1 MSSPD
6 FEGHIPR
13 LRGLAAKCD
22 SAVEFGIRKGDGS
35 TLALIEGVRKKLRSY
50 DRKLFPIPHIWAIA
64 HERGIDFRA
73 IEADVRYIPPVEE
86 CDLLFIDTDH
96 WYGQLKTE
104 LAIHARSARKYI
116 VLHDTVTSWEEDMDR
131 PGLRWAVE
139 EFLEANPEWFIS
151 AHYLDWN
158 GLMVLEKKHG
168 VAVSDVPA
176 A

>member
-6 FEGHIPR
+6 FEGHISR
-13 LRGLAAKCD
+13 LRKLAEQCD
-22 SAVEFGIRKGDGS
+22 SAAEFGVRKGDGS
-35 TLALIEGVRKKLRSY
+35 TLALVEGVRKKLRSY
-50 DRKLFPIPHIWAIA
+50 DMKLFPIPHIWDIA

-73 IEADVRYIPPVEE
+73 IQADVRYIPPIEP

-104 LAIHARSARKYI
+104 LAIHARSAGRYI

-131 PGLRWAVE
+131 PGLRGAVE
-139 EFLEANPEWFIS
+139 EFLAANPDWFIS

-158 GLMVLEKKHG
+158 GLMVLENRNG
-168 VAVSDVPA
+168 MALSDVSA